1 MVVNNPNNWHW
12 VDKNCFGWAKEYFQE
27 KLVGVETGSAKDNK
41 YAKIKSVSSI
51 EGDCEVNQR
60 KGKVISLFDLK
71 LTLLI
76 EGHVKSKDGSP
87 LPFEGSINVPEVA
100 FDSEESSY
108 QFEISIFKETSE
120 LNEVKPVIRSE
131 LLPKLRQIF
140 LQFGR
145 DLLATNANDIQ
156 VPESQVKSNYTRS
169 NQQSSRGEAKGPA
182 SKPGKS
188 ASPSAA
194 ASAAAA
200 GSDANKPIQKGSGNS
215 TSIYL
220 EPTFNVPSSEL
231 YETFLDKQ
239 RILAWSR
246 SAQFFNSTPKLE
258 ANEKFELFGGNVISE
273 LVSCEKDKKLVF
285 RWKLKDWSASFN
297 STIEMTFHES
307 QEFHETKLQV
317 KWTGIP
323 VGEEDRVRGNF
334 EDYYVRSIK
343 LTFGFGAVL

>member
-12 VDKNCFGWAKEYFQE
+12 VDKNCIEWAKEYFKQ
-27 KLVGVETGSAKDNK
+27 KLVGVEAGSVKDKK

-71 LTLLI
+71 ITVLI
-76 EGHVKSKDGSP
+76 EGHVDSKDGSA

-100 FDSEESSY
+100 FDSEASSY
-108 QFEISIFKETSE
+108 QFDISIFKETSE
-120 LNEVKPVIRSE
+120 LSEAKPLIRSE

-140 LQFGR
+140 QQFGK
-145 DLLATNANDIQ
+145 DLLATHGNDIQ
-156 VPESQVKSNYTRS
+156 VPESQVKSNYTRG
-169 NQQSSRGEAKGPA
+169 NQKSSFTEIKDSA
-182 SKPGKS
+182 SKPKKNALSSSTSTS
-188 ASPSAA
+188 APVSST
-194 ASAAAA
+194 
-200 GSDANKPIQKGSGNS
+200 NKVPHNGSGNS

-239 RILAWSR
+239 RILAWTR
-246 SAQFFNSTPKLE
+246 SAQFFNSGPKLE
-258 ANEKFELFGGNVISE
+258 TKEKFELFGGNVISE

-285 RWKLKDWSASFN
+285 HWKLKDWSAAFN

-323 VGEEDRVRGNF
+323 VGEEDRVRANF
-334 EDYYVRSIK
+334 EEYYVRSIK

>member
-12 VDKNCFGWAKEYFQE
+12 VDKNCIGWAREYLKE
-27 KLVGVETGSAKDNK
+27 KLVGVEAGSTKDKK

-76 EGHVKSKDGSP
+76 EGHVDSKDGST
-87 LPFEGSINVPEVA
+87 LPFEGSINIPEVA
-100 FDSEESSY
+100 FDSEASSY

-120 LNEVKPVIRSE
+120 LNEVKPLIRSQ
-131 LLPKLRQIF
+131 LLPKLRQLF
-140 LQFGR
+140 QQFGK
-145 DLLATNANDIQ
+145 DLLATHGNDIQ
-156 VPESQVKSNYTRS
+156 VPESQVKSDYTRS
-169 NQQSSRGEAKGPA
+169 NQQNSLSEIRGPA
-182 SKPGKS
+182 SKPEKKKS
-188 ASPSAA
+188 SPATAVA
-194 ASAAAA
+194 ASN
-200 GSDANKPIQKGSGNS
+200 ANKVTQKGSGNS

-220 EPTFNVPSSEL
+220 EPTFNVPSCEL
-231 YETFLDKQ
+231 YETLLDKQ

-246 SAQFFNSTPKLE
+246 SAQFFNSGPKLE
-258 ANEKFELFGGNVISE
+258 VSEMFELFGGNVISE

-285 RWKLKDWSASFN
+285 RWKLKDWPAAFN

-334 EDYYVRSIK
+334 EEYYVRSIK
-343 LTFGFGAVL
+343 VTFGFGAVL

>member
-12 VDKNCFGWAKEYFQE
+12 VDKNCIGWAKEYFKE
-27 KLVGVETGSAKDNK
+27 KLVGVEAGSVKDNK

-71 LTLLI
+71 ITLLI
-76 EGHVKSKDGSP
+76 EGHVDSKDGSA
-87 LPFEGSINVPEVA
+87 LPFEGSINIPEVA
-100 FDSEESSY
+100 FDSEISSY

-120 LNEVKPVIRSE
+120 LNEIKPLIRSE
-131 LLPKLRQIF
+131 LLPKLRCIF
-140 LQFGR
+140 QQFGK
-145 DLLATNANDIQ
+145 DLLITHGNDIQ

-169 NQQSSRGEAKGPA
+169 NQKNSFTEIKD
-182 SKPGKS
+182 S
-188 ASPSAA
+188 ASESKNNASSPT
-194 ASAAAA
+194 ASAP
-200 GSDANKPIQKGSGNS
+200 SSSTTKVIQNGSGNS

-246 SAQFFNSTPKLE
+246 SAQFSHSGPKLDAKE
-258 ANEKFELFGGNVISE
+258 NFELFGGNVISQ
-273 LVSCEKDKKLVF
+273 LLSCEKDKKLIF
-285 RWKLKDWSASFN
+285 HWKLKDWPAAFN

-317 KWTGIP
+317 KWAGIP

-334 EDYYVRSIK
+334 EEYYVRSIK